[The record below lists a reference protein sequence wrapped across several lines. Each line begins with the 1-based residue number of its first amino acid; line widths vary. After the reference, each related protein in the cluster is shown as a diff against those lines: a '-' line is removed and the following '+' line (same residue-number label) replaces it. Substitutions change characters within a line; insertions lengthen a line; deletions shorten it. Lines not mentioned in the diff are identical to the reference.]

1 VDPCGYARG
10 DLRGSSPR
18 WGLRG
23 RARGNRTHLRS
34 GARASPHGIPAKRPE
49 VASAG
54 IHAREEAQ
62 APGVSTQGHARSEA
76 APDIRSGVRRGRSEP
91 RGGRQRQLA
100 PRGGAVRRRK
110 PSQASRVM
118 SDFRCGTVAFAGRPN
133 AGKSSLLNAL
143 LGEKL
148 AIVSAKA
155 QTTRH
160 LLTGML
166 TKDDCQYL
174 LVDLPGYQTR
184 HPGPL
189 NRALN
194 RRAVEGARDCDLVVF
209 VVEALRYASE
219 DRTVLARI
227 PREAR
232 IVVAVNKI
240 DLVRDRSE
248 LLPFLQRLS
257 QEREF
262 AALVP
267 VSARSGENLS
277 ELLRVLREG
286 LPQGSAAYPV
296 DQLTDRNER
305 FFAAE
310 ILREKLFRRLGEE
323 L

>member
-1 VDPCGYARG
+1 
-10 DLRGSSPR
+10 
-18 WGLRG
+18 
-23 RARGNRTHLRS
+23 
-34 GARASPHGIPAKRPE
+34 
-49 VASAG
+49 
-54 IHAREEAQ
+54 
-62 APGVSTQGHARSEA
+62 
-76 APDIRSGVRRGRSEP
+76 
-91 RGGRQRQLA
+91 
-100 PRGGAVRRRK
+100 
-110 PSQASRVM
+110 M

-160 LLTGML
+160 LLTGVL
-166 TKDDCQYL
+166 TTPDCQYL

-184 HPGPL
+184 HPGLL

-194 RRAVEGARDCDLVVF
+194 RRAIEGTRDCDTVAF

-227 PREAR
+227 PRDAR

-240 DLVRDRSE
+240 DLVKDRAE

-257 QEREF
+257 QERDF

-267 VSARSGENLS
+267 VSARSGENLP
-277 ELLRVLREG
+277 ELLRMLREG
-286 LPQGSAAYPV
+286 LPPGPAAYPV

-323 L
+323 LPYRCDVALESFKEEGKLRRIEATIWVERESHKPIVIGAGGATLKRIASDARREMETRFGGKVALGVWVKVQRGWTTDARALRQLGYA

>member
-1 VDPCGYARG
+1 
-10 DLRGSSPR
+10 
-18 WGLRG
+18 
-23 RARGNRTHLRS
+23 
-34 GARASPHGIPAKRPE
+34 
-49 VASAG
+49 
-54 IHAREEAQ
+54 
-62 APGVSTQGHARSEA
+62 
-76 APDIRSGVRRGRSEP
+76 
-91 RGGRQRQLA
+91 
-100 PRGGAVRRRK
+100 
-110 PSQASRVM
+110 M
-118 SDFRCGTVAFAGRPN
+118 SDFRCGSVAFAGRPN

-160 LLTGML
+160 LLTGVL
-166 TKDDCQYL
+166 TTDNCQYL

-184 HPGPL
+184 HPGLL
-189 NRALN
+189 NKALN
-194 RRAVEGARDCDLVVF
+194 RTAMEGTRDCDLIAF

-232 IVVAVNKI
+232 TVAVVNKI
-240 DLVRDRSE
+240 DLVRNRAE

-267 VSARSGENLS
+267 VSAQSGENLP

-286 LPQGSAAYPV
+286 LPQGPAAYPE
-296 DQLTDRNER
+296 DHLTDRSER

-323 L
+323 IPYRCDVALESFKEEGKLRRIEATIWVERDSHKPIVIGAAGATLKKIASDARREMETRFGGKVMLSVWIKVKRDWTSDARALRQLGYA

>member
-1 VDPCGYARG
+1 
-10 DLRGSSPR
+10 
-18 WGLRG
+18 
-23 RARGNRTHLRS
+23 
-34 GARASPHGIPAKRPE
+34 
-49 VASAG
+49 
-54 IHAREEAQ
+54 
-62 APGVSTQGHARSEA
+62 
-76 APDIRSGVRRGRSEP
+76 
-91 RGGRQRQLA
+91 
-100 PRGGAVRRRK
+100 
-110 PSQASRVM
+110 M
-118 SDFRCGTVAFAGRPN
+118 SDFRCGSVAFAGRPN

-160 LLTGML
+160 LLTGVL
-166 TKDDCQYL
+166 TTPDCQYL

-184 HPGPL
+184 HPGLL

-194 RRAVEGARDCDLVVF
+194 RRAIEGTRDCDTVAF
-209 VVEALRYASE
+209 VIEALRYGSE

-240 DLVRDRSE
+240 DLVRDRAE
-248 LLPFLQRLS
+248 LLPFLQRLA
-257 QEREF
+257 QERDF

-267 VSARSGENLS
+267 VSARSGENLP
-277 ELLRVLREG
+277 ELLRMLREG
-286 LPQGSAAYPV
+286 LPLGPAAYPV
-296 DQLTDRNER
+296 DQLTDRSER

-323 L
+323 LPYRCDVALESFKEEGKLRRIEATIWVERESHKPIVIGAAGATLKRIATDARREMETRFGGKVALGVWVKVKRGWTTDARALRQLGYA

>member
-1 VDPCGYARG
+1 
-10 DLRGSSPR
+10 
-18 WGLRG
+18 
-23 RARGNRTHLRS
+23 
-34 GARASPHGIPAKRPE
+34 
-49 VASAG
+49 
-54 IHAREEAQ
+54 
-62 APGVSTQGHARSEA
+62 
-76 APDIRSGVRRGRSEP
+76 
-91 RGGRQRQLA
+91 
-100 PRGGAVRRRK
+100 
-110 PSQASRVM
+110 M

-184 HPGPL
+184 HPGLL

-267 VSARSGENLS
+267 VSARSGENLP

-323 L
+323 LPYRCDVALESFKEEGKLRRIEATIWVERDSHKPIVIGAKGATLKRIASDARREMETRFGGKVMLSVWIKVKRDWTSDARALRQLGYA

>member
-1 VDPCGYARG
+1 
-10 DLRGSSPR
+10 
-18 WGLRG
+18 
-23 RARGNRTHLRS
+23 
-34 GARASPHGIPAKRPE
+34 
-49 VASAG
+49 
-54 IHAREEAQ
+54 
-62 APGVSTQGHARSEA
+62 
-76 APDIRSGVRRGRSEP
+76 
-91 RGGRQRQLA
+91 
-100 PRGGAVRRRK
+100 
-110 PSQASRVM
+110 M
-118 SDFRCGTVAFAGRPN
+118 SDFRCGSVAFAGRPN

-160 LLTGML
+160 LLTGVL
-166 TKDDCQYL
+166 TTGDCQYL

-184 HPGPL
+184 HLGML

-194 RRAVEGARDCDLVVF
+194 RQAIAGARDCDRVTL
-209 VVEALRYASE
+209 VVEALRYGRE
-219 DRTVLARI
+219 DHAVLARI
-227 PREAR
+227 PRDAR

-240 DLVRDRSE
+240 DLVRDRAQ

-267 VSARSGENLS
+267 VSARSGENLP

-286 LPQGSAAYPV
+286 LPQGPAAYPPE
-296 DQLTDRNER
+296 QLSDRNER

-323 L
+323 LPYRCDVALETFREEGRLRRIEATIWVERESHKPIVIGAAGATLKRIASDARREMETRFGGKVALGVWVKVKRDWTADAKALRQLGYAA